1 MNQQIKN
8 LKLAERG
15 AIVSITAYI
24 ILSGIKLAAGHIF
37 HSDALTADAFNN
49 ISDIIGNIAVL
60 IGLRMAQKP
69 ADTDHKFGHWK
80 MEDLASLITSFI
92 MFVVGFQVLYSTF
105 IKIISNQTV
114 EIDMT
119 GAVVG
124 VFSALVMIGV
134 YLYNKSLARR
144 VHSKALEATAKDN
157 LSDAVTSIGTSVAII
172 AAAFNFPIVDKIAAV
187 VITFFILKTA
197 YEIFMESFFTLSDG
211 FDEELLHKYEEDI
224 LKLPKVVAVK
234 SQRGRTY
241 GANIYLDIVLEM
253 NPDLSVYESHE
264 VTEQVEQLLTLK
276 HGVFDVDIHVEPSEI
291 PHDEIFEH
299 VFDKLYRFESEIQA
313 HEVGYENLIDE
324 NYLLIDAK
332 GRYLNKAEMLQAHP
346 VQSTYLSNYQMTSIS
361 QKSKLVTFEIG
372 DYVHTSLWRRHENW
386 TVIFHQISKKQG
398 VGKNSTSLKKSSFSH
413 PRTVE

>member
-1 MNQQIKN
+1 MNQQIQN

-15 AIVSITAYI
+15 AIISISAYI

-49 ISDIIGNIAVL
+49 ISDIIGNVAVL

-105 IKIISNQTV
+105 IKIMSNQPV

-119 GAVVG
+119 GAIVG
-124 VFSALVMIGV
+124 IFSALVMIGV
-134 YLYNKSLARR
+134 YLYNKSLAKR
-144 VHSKALEATAKDN
+144 VHSKALEAAAKDN

-172 AAAFNFPIVDKIAAV
+172 AAAFNFPIVDKFAAV

-197 YEIFMESFFTLSDG
+197 YDIFMESFFTLSDG

-264 VTEQVEQLLTLK
+264 ITEQVEQLLTLK
-276 HGVFDVDIHVEPSEI
+276 YGVFDVDIHVEPSEI

-313 HEVGYENLIDE
+313 HEVGYEDLIDE

-332 GRYLNKAEMLQAHP
+332 GRYLNKSEMLQTHP
-346 VQSTYLSNYQMTSIS
+346 IQSTYLSNYQMASIS

-386 TVIFHQISKKQG
+386 TVIFHQISKKQA
-398 VGKNSTSLKKSSFSH
+398 
-413 PRTVE
+413 

>member
-1 MNQQIKN
+1 MKQQIQN

-24 ILSGIKLAAGHIF
+24 ALSGIKLAAGHIF

-60 IGLRMAQKP
+60 VGLRMAQKP

-92 MFVVGFQVLYSTF
+92 MFVVGFQVLYSTL
-105 IKIISNQTV
+105 IKIMSNQTV

-119 GAVVG
+119 GAIVG
-124 VFSALVMIGV
+124 LFSAFVMIGV
-134 YLYNKSLARR
+134 YLYNKSLAKK

-157 LSDAVTSIGTSVAII
+157 LSDAVTSIGTSVAIF

-187 VITFFILKTA
+187 IITFFILKTA

-264 VTEQVEQLLTLK
+264 ITEQVEQLLTLK

-299 VFDKLYRFESEIQA
+299 VFDKLYRLESEIQA

-332 GRYLNKAEMLQAHP
+332 GRYFNKSEMLQAHP
-346 VQSTYLSNYQMTSIS
+346 VQSNYLSNYQMTSVS

-386 TVIFHQISKKQG
+386 TVVFHQISKKA
-398 VGKNSTSLKKSSFSH
+398 
-413 PRTVE
+413 

>member
-1 MNQQIKN
+1 MKQQIQN

-15 AIVSITAYI
+15 AIISITAYI
-24 ILSGIKLAAGHIF
+24 ALSGIKLAAGHIF

-60 IGLRMAQKP
+60 VGLRMAQKP

-92 MFVVGFQVLYSTF
+92 MFVVGFQVLYSTL
-105 IKIISNQTV
+105 IKIMSNQTV

-119 GAVVG
+119 GAIVG
-124 VFSALVMIGV
+124 IFSALVMVGV
-134 YLYNKSLARR
+134 YLYNKSLAKK

-157 LSDAVTSIGTSVAII
+157 LSDAVTSIGTSVAIF

-187 VITFFILKTA
+187 IITFFILKTA

-224 LKLPKVVAVK
+224 LKLPKIVAVK

-264 VTEQVEQLLTLK
+264 ITEQVEQLLTLK

-299 VFDKLYRFESEIQA
+299 VFDKLYRLESEIQA
-313 HEVGYENLIDE
+313 HEPGYEDLIDE

-332 GRYLNKAEMLQAHP
+332 GRYLNKSEMLQAHP
-346 VQSTYLSNYQMTSIS
+346 VQSTYLSNYQMTSVS

-386 TVIFHQISKKQG
+386 TVVFHQISKKA
-398 VGKNSTSLKKSSFSH
+398 
-413 PRTVE
+413 

>member
-1 MNQQIKN
+1 MNQQIQN

-119 GAVVG
+119 GATVG

-134 YLYNKSLARR
+134 YLYNNSLAKR

-157 LSDAVTSIGTSVAII
+157 LSDAVTSIGTSIAII

-386 TVIFHQISKKQG
+386 TVIFHQISKKQA
-398 VGKNSTSLKKSSFSH
+398 
-413 PRTVE
+413 

>member
-1 MNQQIKN
+1 MNQQIQN

-15 AIVSITAYI
+15 AIISISAYI
-24 ILSGIKLAAGHIF
+24 VLSGIKLAAGHIF

-60 IGLRMAQKP
+60 VGLRMAQKP

-105 IKIISNQTV
+105 TKIISNQTV

-119 GAVVG
+119 GAIVG
-124 VFSALVMIGV
+124 IFSALVMIGV
-134 YLYNKSLARR
+134 YLYNKSLAKR
-144 VHSKALEATAKDN
+144 VHSKALEAAAKDN
-157 LSDAVTSIGTSVAII
+157 LSDAVTSIGTSIAII
-172 AAAFNFPIVDKIAAV
+172 AAAFNFPIVDKFAAV

-197 YEIFMESFFTLSDG
+197 YDIFMESFFTLSDG

-264 VTEQVEQLLTLK
+264 ITEQVEQLLTLK
-276 HGVFDVDIHVEPSEI
+276 HGVFDVDIHVEPSDI

-313 HEVGYENLIDE
+313 HEVGYEDLIDE

-332 GRYLNKAEMLQAHP
+332 GRYLNKIEMLQSHP

-386 TVIFHQISKKQG
+386 TVIFHQISKKQA
-398 VGKNSTSLKKSSFSH
+398 
-413 PRTVE
+413 

>member
-1 MNQQIKN
+1 MNQQIQN

-15 AIVSITAYI
+15 AIVSITTYI

-60 IGLRMAQKP
+60 VGLRMAQKP

-119 GAVVG
+119 GATVG

-134 YLYNKSLARR
+134 YLYNNSLAKR

-386 TVIFHQISKKQG
+386 TVIFHQISKKQA
-398 VGKNSTSLKKSSFSH
+398 
-413 PRTVE
+413 

>member
-1 MNQQIKN
+1 MNQQIQN

-49 ISDIIGNIAVL
+49 ISDIIGNVAVL
-60 IGLRMAQKP
+60 VGLRMAQKP

-114 EIDMT
+114 EIDLT

-134 YLYNKSLARR
+134 YLYNNSLAKR

-157 LSDAVTSIGTSVAII
+157 LSDAVTSIGTSIAII

-386 TVIFHQISKKQG
+386 TVIFHQISKKQA
-398 VGKNSTSLKKSSFSH
+398 
-413 PRTVE
+413 

>member
-1 MNQQIKN
+1 MKQQIQN

-15 AIVSITAYI
+15 AIISITAYI
-24 ILSGIKLAAGHIF
+24 ALSGIKLAAGHIF

-60 IGLRMAQKP
+60 VGLRMAQKP

-92 MFVVGFQVLYSTF
+92 MFVVGFQVLYSTL
-105 IKIISNQTV
+105 IKIMSNQTV

-119 GAVVG
+119 GAIVG
-124 VFSALVMIGV
+124 IFSAFVMVGV
-134 YLYNKSLARR
+134 YLYNKSLAKK

-187 VITFFILKTA
+187 IITFFILKTA

-224 LKLPKVVAVK
+224 LKLPKIVAVK

-264 VTEQVEQLLTLK
+264 ITEQVEQLLTLK

-299 VFDKLYRFESEIQA
+299 VFDKLYRLESEIQA

-332 GRYLNKAEMLQAHP
+332 GRYLNKADMLKAHP
-346 VQSTYLSNYQMTSIS
+346 VQSTYLSNYQMTSVS

-386 TVIFHQISKKQG
+386 TVVFHQISKKA
-398 VGKNSTSLKKSSFSH
+398 
-413 PRTVE
+413 

>member
-1 MNQQIKN
+1 MNQQIQN

-60 IGLRMAQKP
+60 VGLRMAQKP

-264 VTEQVEQLLTLK
+264 ITEQVEQLLTLK

-346 VQSTYLSNYQMTSIS
+346 IQSTYLSNYQMTSIS

-386 TVIFHQISKKQG
+386 TVIFHQISKK
-398 VGKNSTSLKKSSFSH
+398 
-413 PRTVE
+413 

>member
-1 MNQQIKN
+1 MKQQIQN

-24 ILSGIKLAAGHIF
+24 ALSGIKLAAGSMF

-60 IGLRMAQKP
+60 VGLRMAQKP

-92 MFVVGFQVLYSTF
+92 MFVVGFQVLYSTL
-105 IKIISNQTV
+105 IKIMSNQTV

-119 GAVVG
+119 GAIVG
-124 VFSALVMIGV
+124 IFSAFVMIGV
-134 YLYNKSLARR
+134 YLYNKSLAKK

-187 VITFFILKTA
+187 IITFFILKTA
-197 YEIFMESFFTLSDG
+197 YDIFMESFFTLSDG

-224 LKLPKVVAVK
+224 LKLPKIVAVK

-264 VTEQVEQLLTLK
+264 ITEQVEQLLTLK

-291 PHDEIFEH
+291 PHDELFEH
-299 VFDKLYRFESEIQA
+299 VFDKLYRLESEIQA
-313 HEVGYENLIDE
+313 HEVGYEDLIDD

-332 GRYLNKAEMLQAHP
+332 GRYLNKSEMLQAHP
-346 VQSTYLSNYQMTSIS
+346 VQSTYLSNFQMTSIS

-386 TVIFHQISKKQG
+386 TVVFHQISKKA
-398 VGKNSTSLKKSSFSH
+398 
-413 PRTVE
+413 

>member
-1 MNQQIKN
+1 MKQQIQN

-24 ILSGIKLAAGHIF
+24 ALSGIKLAAGSMF

-60 IGLRMAQKP
+60 VGLRMAQKP

-92 MFVVGFQVLYSTF
+92 MFVVGFQVLYSTL
-105 IKIISNQTV
+105 IKIMSNQTV

-119 GAVVG
+119 GAIVG
-124 VFSALVMIGV
+124 IFSALVMVGV
-134 YLYNKSLARR
+134 YLYNKSLAKK

-157 LSDAVTSIGTSVAII
+157 LSDAVTSIGTAVAIF

-187 VITFFILKTA
+187 IITFFILKTA

-264 VTEQVEQLLTLK
+264 ITEQVEQLLTLK

-332 GRYLNKAEMLQAHP
+332 GRYLNKADMLKAHP
-346 VQSTYLSNYQMTSIS
+346 VQSTYLSNYQMTSVS

-372 DYVHTSLWRRHENW
+372 NYVHTSLWRRHVNW
-386 TVIFHQISKKQG
+386 TVVFHQISKKA
-398 VGKNSTSLKKSSFSH
+398 
-413 PRTVE
+413 

>member
-1 MNQQIKN
+1 MKQQFQN

-24 ILSGIKLAAGHIF
+24 ALSGIKLAAGSMF

-60 IGLRMAQKP
+60 VGLRMAQKP

-92 MFVVGFQVLYSTF
+92 MFVVGFQVLYSTL
-105 IKIISNQTV
+105 IKIMSKQTV

-119 GAVVG
+119 GAIVG
-124 VFSALVMIGV
+124 IFSAFVMIGV
-134 YLYNKSLARR
+134 YLYNKSLAKK

-187 VITFFILKTA
+187 IITFFILKTA
-197 YEIFMESFFTLSDG
+197 YDIFMESFFTLSDG

-241 GANIYLDIVLEM
+241 GPNIYLDIVLEM

-264 VTEQVEQLLTLK
+264 ITEQVEQLLTLK

-299 VFDKLYRFESEIQA
+299 VYDKLYRLESEIQA
-313 HEVGYENLIDE
+313 HEPGYEDLIDE

-332 GRYLNKAEMLQAHP
+332 GRYLNKADMLKAQP
-346 VQSTYLSNYQMTSIS
+346 VQSTYLSNYQMTSVS

-386 TVIFHQISKKQG
+386 TVVFHQISKKA
-398 VGKNSTSLKKSSFSH
+398 
-413 PRTVE
+413 

>member
-1 MNQQIKN
+1 MQQQIQN

-15 AIVSITAYI
+15 AILSITAYVV
-24 ILSGIKLAAGHIF
+24 LSGIKLAAGSYF

-60 IGLRMAQKP
+60 LGLRMAQKP

-92 MFVVGFQVLYSTF
+92 MFGVGLQVLFST
-105 IKIISNQTV
+105 IQKLISNEII
-114 EIDMT
+114 EIDKL
-119 GAVVG
+119 GAIVGIFSAVVM
-124 VFSALVMIGV
+124 VLVYI
-134 YLYNKSLARR
+134 YNKALAKK
-144 VHSKALEATAKDN
+144 VNSKALDATAKDN
-157 LSDAVTSIGTSVAII
+157 LSDAVTSIGTSVAIFG
-172 AAAFNFPIVDKIAAV
+172 AALGLPILDKLAAII
-187 VITFFILKTA
+187 ITFFILKTA

-211 FDEELLHKYEEDI
+211 FDEELLHKYEADI
-224 LKLPKVVAVK
+224 LKLPKIVSVK

-264 VTEQVEQLLTLK
+264 ITEHVEELLKLK
-276 HGVFDVDIHVEPSEI
+276 HGVFDVDIHVEPSAI
-291 PHDEIFEH
+291 PHDEMYEH
-299 VFDKLYRFESEIQA
+299 VYDKLYRFEAQIQA
-313 HEVGYENLIDE
+313 HEVGYEDLLEE

-332 GRYLNKAEMLQAHP
+332 GRYLNKTETLLTHEE
-346 VQSTYLSNYQMTSIS
+346 QSTYLKNYQMISVS

-386 TVIFHQISKKQG
+386 QVVFHQISRKA
-398 VGKNSTSLKKSSFSH
+398 
-413 PRTVE
+413 

>member
-8 LKLAERG
+8 LKLAEKG

-24 ILSGIKLAAGHIF
+24 LLSGIKLAAGHMF

-80 MEDLASLITSFI
+80 IEDLASLITSFI

-105 IKIISNQTV
+105 LKIMSDQVI
-114 EIDMT
+114 EIDIT
-119 GAVVG
+119 GATVG
-124 VFSALVMIGV
+124 ILSAFVMIAV
-134 YLYNKSLARR
+134 YSYNKKLAKQ

-157 LSDAVTSIGTSVAII
+157 LSDAVTSIGTSIAIF
-172 AAAFNFPIVDKIAAV
+172 AAAINFPIVDKIAAI

-211 FDEELLHKYEEDI
+211 FDEQLLYKYQEDI
-224 LKLPKVVAVK
+224 LQLPKIVAVK

-264 VTEQVEQLLTLK
+264 VTEQVEDLLKLK
-276 HGVFDVDIHVEPSEI
+276 HGVFDVDIHVEPSEL

-299 VFDKLYRFESEIQA
+299 VSNKLYRLESAIQGQ
-313 HEVGYENLIDE
+313 EKGYAELIDD
-324 NYLLIDAK
+324 NYLHIDVN
-332 GRYLNKAEMLQAHP
+332 GQYLNKEELL
-346 VQSTYLSNYQMTSIS
+346 STHSAQTCYPSNYQIISIS
-361 QKSKLVTFEIG
+361 QKSKLVIFEI
-372 DYVHTSLWRRHENW
+372 DNLIHTSSWMLCFRHC
-386 TVIFHQISKKQG
+386 II
-398 VGKNSTSLKKSSFSH
+398 LLL
-413 PRTVE
+413 

>member
-1 MNQQIKN
+1 MNQQIQN

-124 VFSALVMIGV
+124 VFSALVMIAV
-134 YLYNKSLARR
+134 YLYNKSLAKR

-264 VTEQVEQLLTLK
+264 ITEQVEQLLTLK

-346 VQSTYLSNYQMTSIS
+346 IQSTYLSNYQMTSIS

-386 TVIFHQISKKQG
+386 TVIFHQISKKQA
-398 VGKNSTSLKKSSFSH
+398 
-413 PRTVE
+413 

>member
-1 MNQQIKN
+1 MKQQIQN

-15 AIVSITAYI
+15 AIISITAYI
-24 ILSGIKLAAGHIF
+24 ALSGIKLAAGHIF

-60 IGLRMAQKP
+60 VGLRMAQKP

-92 MFVVGFQVLYSTF
+92 MFVVGFQVLYSTL
-105 IKIISNQTV
+105 IKIMSNQTV

-119 GAVVG
+119 GAIVG
-124 VFSALVMIGV
+124 IFSALVMVGV
-134 YLYNKSLARR
+134 YLYNKSLAKK

-157 LSDAVTSIGTSVAII
+157 LSDAVTSIGTSVAIF

-187 VITFFILKTA
+187 IITFFILKTA
-197 YEIFMESFFTLSDG
+197 YDIFMESLFTLSDG
-211 FDEELLHKYEEDI
+211 FDEELLHKYEEEI

-264 VTEQVEQLLTLK
+264 ITEQVEQLLTLK

-299 VFDKLYRFESEIQA
+299 VFDKLYRLESEIQA

-332 GRYLNKAEMLQAHP
+332 GRYLNKADMLKAHP
-346 VQSTYLSNYQMTSIS
+346 VQSTYLSNYQMTSVS

-386 TVIFHQISKKQG
+386 TVVFHQISKRKA
-398 VGKNSTSLKKSSFSH
+398 
-413 PRTVE
+413 

>member
-1 MNQQIKN
+1 MNQQVRN

-15 AIVSITAYI
+15 AIISILAYLL
-24 ILSGIKLAAGHIF
+24 LSGLKLSAGTIF

-49 ISDIIGNIAVL
+49 ISDIVGNVAVL

-92 MFVVGFQVLYSTF
+92 MFVVGFQVLHST
-105 IKIISNQTV
+105 ILKLLSDEVV
-114 EIDMT
+114 EIDMM

-124 VFSALVMIGV
+124 IFSAIVMIGV
-134 YLYNKSLARR
+134 YLYNRRLAKK
-144 VHSKALEATAKDN
+144 VNSKALEAAAKDN
-157 LSDAVTSIGTSVAII
+157 LSDAVTSVGTSVAVF
-172 AAAFNFPIVDKIAAV
+172 AAALNFPIVDKIAAI

-197 YEIFMESFFTLSDG
+197 YDIFMESFFTLSDG

-264 VTEQVEQLLTLK
+264 ITEQVEQLLTLK

-291 PHDEIFEH
+291 PHDEIYEH

-313 HEVGYENLIDE
+313 HEKGYEDLIDE
-324 NYLLIDAK
+324 DYLLIDAK
-332 GRYLNKAEMLQAHP
+332 GRYHNKAEMLLAHP
-346 VQSTYLSNYQMTSIS
+346 VQSTYLSNYQMTSVS

-372 DYVHTSLWRRHENW
+372 DYVHTSLWRRHERW
-386 TVIFHQISKKQG
+386 TVVFHQISKKQDE
-398 VGKNSTSLKKSSFSH
+398 KTSQ
-413 PRTVE
+413 PD

>member
-1 MNQQIKN
+1 MKQQIQN

-15 AIVSITAYI
+15 AIISITAYI
-24 ILSGIKLAAGHIF
+24 ALSGIKLAAGHIF

-60 IGLRMAQKP
+60 VGLRMAQKP

-92 MFVVGFQVLYSTF
+92 MFVVGFQVLYSTL
-105 IKIISNQTV
+105 IKIMSNQTV

-119 GAVVG
+119 GAIVG
-124 VFSALVMIGV
+124 IFSAIVMLGV
-134 YLYNKSLARR
+134 YLYNKSLAKK

-157 LSDAVTSIGTSVAII
+157 LSDAVTSIGTSIAII
-172 AAAFNFPIVDKIAAV
+172 AATFNFPIVDKIAAV
-187 VITFFILKTA
+187 IITFFILKTA

-224 LKLPKVVAVK
+224 LKLPKIVAVK

-264 VTEQVEQLLTLK
+264 ITEQVEQLLTLK

-299 VFDKLYRFESEIQA
+299 VFDKLYRLESEIQA
-313 HEVGYENLIDE
+313 HEPGYEDLIDD

-332 GRYLNKAEMLQAHP
+332 GRYLNKSEMLQAHP
-346 VQSTYLSNYQMTSIS
+346 VQSTYLSNYQMTSVS
-361 QKSKLVTFEIG
+361 QKSKLVTFEIS

-386 TVIFHQISKKQG
+386 TVVFHQISKKA
-398 VGKNSTSLKKSSFSH
+398 
-413 PRTVE
+413 

>member
-1 MNQQIKN
+1 MNQQIQN

-114 EIDMT
+114 EIDLT

-124 VFSALVMIGV
+124 VFSALVMLGV

-264 VTEQVEQLLTLK
+264 ITEQVEQLLTLK

-332 GRYLNKAEMLQAHP
+332 GRYHNKAEMLQAHP

-386 TVIFHQISKKQG
+386 TVIFHQISKKQA
-398 VGKNSTSLKKSSFSH
+398 
-413 PRTVE
+413 

>member
-1 MNQQIKN
+1 MNQQIQN

-60 IGLRMAQKP
+60 VGLRMAQKP

-105 IKIISNQTV
+105 LKIISNQTV

-119 GAVVG
+119 GAAVG
-124 VFSALVMIGV
+124 VFSALVMIAV

-264 VTEQVEQLLTLK
+264 ITEQVEQLLTLK

-332 GRYLNKAEMLQAHP
+332 GRYHNKAEMLQAHP

-386 TVIFHQISKKQG
+386 TVIFHQISKKQA
-398 VGKNSTSLKKSSFSH
+398 
-413 PRTVE
+413 

>member
-1 MNQQIKN
+1 MKQQIQN

-15 AIVSITAYI
+15 AIISITAYI
-24 ILSGIKLAAGHIF
+24 ALSGIKLAAGHIF

-60 IGLRMAQKP
+60 VGLRMAQKP

-92 MFVVGFQVLYSTF
+92 MFVVGFQVLYSTL
-105 IKIISNQTV
+105 IKIMSNQTV

-119 GAVVG
+119 GAIVG
-124 VFSALVMIGV
+124 IFSALVMVGV
-134 YLYNKSLARR
+134 YLYNKSLAKK

-157 LSDAVTSIGTSVAII
+157 LSDAVTSIGTSVAIF

-187 VITFFILKTA
+187 IITFFILKTA
-197 YEIFMESFFTLSDG
+197 YDIFMESFFTLSDG

-264 VTEQVEQLLTLK
+264 ITEQVEQLLTLK

-299 VFDKLYRFESEIQA
+299 VFDKLYRLESEIQA
-313 HEVGYENLIDE
+313 HEPGYEDLIDD

-332 GRYLNKAEMLQAHP
+332 GRYLNKSEMLQAHP
-346 VQSTYLSNYQMTSIS
+346 VQSTYLSNYQMTSVS
-361 QKSKLVTFEIG
+361 QKSKLVTFEIS

-386 TVIFHQISKKQG
+386 TVVFHQISKKA
-398 VGKNSTSLKKSSFSH
+398 
-413 PRTVE
+413 

>member
-1 MNQQIKN
+1 MNQQIQN

-15 AIVSITAYI
+15 AIISITAYI
-24 ILSGIKLAAGHIF
+24 ALSGIKLAAGHIF

-60 IGLRMAQKP
+60 VGLRMAQKP

-92 MFVVGFQVLYSTF
+92 MFVVGFQVLYSTL
-105 IKIISNQTV
+105 IKIMSNQTV

-119 GAVVG
+119 GAIVG
-124 VFSALVMIGV
+124 IFSAFVMIGV
-134 YLYNKSLARR
+134 YLYNKSLAKK

-157 LSDAVTSIGTSVAII
+157 LSDAVTSIGTSVAIF

-187 VITFFILKTA
+187 IITFFILKTA
-197 YEIFMESFFTLSDG
+197 YDIFMESFFTLSDG

-224 LKLPKVVAVK
+224 LKLPKIVAVK

-264 VTEQVEQLLTLK
+264 ITEQVEQLLTLK

-299 VFDKLYRFESEIQA
+299 VFDKLYRLESEIQA
-313 HEVGYENLIDE
+313 HEPGYEDLIDE

-332 GRYLNKAEMLQAHP
+332 GRYLNKSEMLQAHP
-346 VQSTYLSNYQMTSIS
+346 VQSTYLSNYQMTSVS

-386 TVIFHQISKKQG
+386 TVLFHQISKKA
-398 VGKNSTSLKKSSFSH
+398 
-413 PRTVE
+413 

>member
-1 MNQQIKN
+1 MKQQIQN

-24 ILSGIKLAAGHIF
+24 ALSGIKLAAGSMF

-60 IGLRMAQKP
+60 VGLRMAQKP
-69 ADTDHKFGHWK
+69 ADTDHKFGHRK

-92 MFVVGFQVLYSTF
+92 MFVVGFQVLYSTL
-105 IKIISNQTV
+105 IKIMSNQTV

-119 GAVVG
+119 GAIVG
-124 VFSALVMIGV
+124 IFSALVMVGV
-134 YLYNKSLARR
+134 YLYNKSLAKK

-157 LSDAVTSIGTSVAII
+157 LTDAVTSIGTSIAII
-172 AAAFNFPIVDKIAAV
+172 AAALNFPIVDKIAAV
-187 VITFFILKTA
+187 IITFFILKTA

-264 VTEQVEQLLTLK
+264 ITEQVEQLLTLK

-299 VFDKLYRFESEIQA
+299 VFDKLYRLESEIQA

-324 NYLLIDAK
+324 DYLLIDAN
-332 GRYLNKAEMLQAHP
+332 GRYLNKADMLKAHP
-346 VQSTYLSNYQMTSIS
+346 VQSTYLSNYQMTSVS

-386 TVIFHQISKKQG
+386 TVVFHQISKKA
-398 VGKNSTSLKKSSFSH
+398 
-413 PRTVE
+413 

>member
-1 MNQQIKN
+1 MKQQIQN

-15 AIVSITAYI
+15 AIISITAYI
-24 ILSGIKLAAGHIF
+24 ALSGIKLAAGHIF

-60 IGLRMAQKP
+60 VGLRMAQKP

-92 MFVVGFQVLYSTF
+92 MFVVGFQVLYSTL
-105 IKIISNQTV
+105 IKIMSNQTV

-119 GAVVG
+119 GAIVG
-124 VFSALVMIGV
+124 IFSAFVMIGV
-134 YLYNKSLARR
+134 YLYNKSLAKK

-157 LSDAVTSIGTSVAII
+157 LSDAVTSIGTSVAIF

-187 VITFFILKTA
+187 IITFFILKTA

-224 LKLPKVVAVK
+224 LKLPKIVAVK

-264 VTEQVEQLLTLK
+264 ITEQVEQLLTLK

-291 PHDEIFEH
+291 PHDELFEH
-299 VFDKLYRFESEIQA
+299 VFDKLYRLESEIQA

-332 GRYLNKAEMLQAHP
+332 GRYLNKADMLKAHP
-346 VQSTYLSNYQMTSIS
+346 VQSTYLSNYQLTSVS

-386 TVIFHQISKKQG
+386 TVVFHQISKKA
-398 VGKNSTSLKKSSFSH
+398 
-413 PRTVE
+413 

>member
-1 MNQQIKN
+1 MNQQVKN

-15 AIVSITAYI
+15 AIVSIAAYI
-24 ILSGIKLAAGHIF
+24 ILSGLKLSAGSIF

-49 ISDIIGNIAVL
+49 ISDIVGNVAVL

-92 MFVVGFQVLYSTF
+92 MFVVGFQVLHST
-105 IKIISNQTV
+105 ILKLLSDEVV
-114 EIDMT
+114 EIDIM

-124 VFSALVMIGV
+124 IFSASVMIGV
-134 YLYNKSLARR
+134 YVYNRRLARK
-144 VHSKALEATAKDN
+144 VNSKALEATAKDN
-157 LSDAVTSIGTSVAII
+157 LSDAVTSVGTSVAVFT
-172 AAAFNFPIVDKIAAV
+172 AALNFPIVDKIAAI

-264 VTEQVEQLLTLK
+264 ITEQVEQLLTLK
-276 HGVFDVDIHVEPSEI
+276 HGVFDVDIHVEPSAI
-291 PHDEIFEH
+291 PHDEIYEH

-313 HEVGYENLIDE
+313 HETGYENLIDE
-324 NYLLIDAK
+324 QYLLIDAK
-332 GRYLNKAEMLQAHP
+332 GRYLNKLEMLEAHP

-372 DYVHTSLWRRHENW
+372 DYVHTSLWRRHEEW
-386 TVIFHQISKKQG
+386 TVVFHQISKK
-398 VGKNSTSLKKSSFSH
+398 N
-413 PRTVE
+413 

>member
-60 IGLRMAQKP
+60 VGLRMAQKP

-105 IKIISNQTV
+105 IKIMNNQPV

-124 VFSALVMIGV
+124 VFSALVMIAV
-134 YLYNKSLARR
+134 YLYNKSLAKK

-264 VTEQVEQLLTLK
+264 ITEQVEQLLTLK

-324 NYLLIDAK
+324 NYLLIDSK

-346 VQSTYLSNYQMTSIS
+346 IQSTYLSNYQMTSIS

-386 TVIFHQISKKQG
+386 TVIFHQISKKQA
-398 VGKNSTSLKKSSFSH
+398 
-413 PRTVE
+413 